1 LDTKSYLIMAQS
13 SSEMLMIN
21 KLLMKNEIITDLV
34 PAPPEWG
41 TVCAIAIKI
50 SDSDLEKSKN
60 LLQLSGINNAQIL
73 EDRKLKLQGLIDR
86 KLGLTVSE
94 QFLQILKKIEDG
106 DELLKEDIV
115 YLLATDKKREI
126 DAIYAAADRIRKE
139 TVGDVVEIRGAIEFS
154 NFCRKN
160 CKYCG
165 IGGKNTEVTRYRM
178 TEDEIVEVA
187 QYLHSIGLRTV
198 ILQSGEDLY
207 WTTDKII
214 NIIKRIKE
222 STGMRITLSVGEKT
236 FEEYAAFKEAGAN
249 NFLLKIETTNR
260 KIFKEIHPDDDYDQ
274 RLQCSKWLKELGYIN
289 GSGNIIG
296 LPGQTIED
304 IASDI
309 LFFKEM
315 GINMIG
321 IGPFIPA
328 KGSPFENHPHGDISL
343 TLRTVAVT
351 RIVCKKVY
359 IPSTTALASLSKD
372 AQVWAL
378 NAGANTIM
386 LINTPQKYRSNYNI
400 YDNKNM
406 VDLEAAVYAVK
417 KASNRKL
424 PAYLSYLDDEKYT
437 ESIKL
442 NDTDIGRVGEQCSTV
457 ELPAWTSKKS

>member
-1 LDTKSYLIMAQS
+1 MDTKYYLIMAQN
-13 SSEMLMIN
+13 SSEMLVIN
-21 KLLMKNEIITDLV
+21 KLLNENKIETDLV

-41 TVCAIAIKI
+41 TVCAIAIRI
-50 SDSDLEKSKN
+50 NENELERSKN
-60 LLQLSGINNAQIL
+60 LLQLAGFYTAKIL

-86 KLGLTVSE
+86 KLGLVVSE
-94 QFLQILKKIEDG
+94 KFINILKKIENG
-106 DELLKEDIV
+106 EELKKEDIV

-126 DAIYAAADRIRKE
+126 DTIFAAADRIRKE

-154 NFCRKN
+154 NYCRKN

-165 IGGKNTEVTRYRM
+165 IGGKNSEVKRYRM
-178 TEDEIVEVA
+178 SEEEIMEVVE
-187 QYLHSIGLRTV
+187 YLQSIGLRTV
-198 ILQSGEDLY
+198 ILQSGEDPY
-207 WTTDKII
+207 WTTPKIVGVVR
-214 NIIKRIKE
+214 RIKE
-222 STGMRITLSVGEKT
+222 ATEMRITLSVGEKSY
-236 FEEYAAFKEAGAN
+236 EEYAQFKNAGAD

-260 KIFKEIHPDDDYDQ
+260 DIFKEIHPDDDYDK

-296 LPGQTIED
+296 LPGQTVED

-309 LFFKEM
+309 EFFRDM

-328 KGSPFENHPHGDISL
+328 KGSPYEKLSPGDIAL

-386 LINTPQKYRSNYNI
+386 LINTPKEYRSSYNI

-406 VDLEAAVYAVK
+406 VDVDSAVYAVE
-417 KASNRKL
+417 KAVNRKL
-424 PAYLSYLDDEKYT
+424 PSYL
-437 ESIKL
+437 KL
-442 NDTDIGRVGEQCSTV
+442 SNSNLEVNQKEVLS
-457 ELPAWTSKKS
+457 

>member
-1 LDTKSYLIMAQS
+1 MDAKSYLIMAQN
-13 SSEMLMIN
+13 SSEMLVIN
-21 KLLMKNEIITDLV
+21 KLLNKNNVETDLV

-41 TVCAIAIKI
+41 TVCAIAIRIKE
-50 SDSDLEKSKN
+50 SELGKSKN
-60 LLQLSGINNAQIL
+60 LLQLSGIHTAQIL

-86 KLGLTVSE
+86 KLGLVVSE
-94 QFLQILKKIEDG
+94 QFIDILKKIENG
-106 DELLKEDIV
+106 EELDKEEIV

-126 DAIYAAADRIRKE
+126 DAIFAAADRIRKE
-139 TVGDVVEIRGAIEFS
+139 MVGDVVEIRGAIEFS
-154 NFCRKN
+154 NYCKKN

-165 IGGKNTEVTRYRM
+165 IGGKNTDVKRYRM
-178 TEDEIVEVA
+178 TEDEIMEVVE
-187 QYLHSIGLRTV
+187 YLQSIGLRTV
-198 ILQSGEDLY
+198 ILQSGEDPY
-207 WTTDKII
+207 WNTSKIVS
-214 NIIKRIKE
+214 IITRIKE
-222 STGMRITLSVGEKT
+222 ATGMRITLSVGEKSY
-236 FEEYAAFKEAGAN
+236 EEYAQFKKAGAD

-260 KIFKEIHPDDDYDQ
+260 DLFKEIHPDDDYDR

-296 LPGQTIED
+296 LPGQTVED

-309 LFFKEM
+309 EFFRDM

-328 KGSPFENHPHGDISL
+328 KGSTYEKLSPGDIAL

-386 LINTPQKYRSNYNI
+386 LINTPKEYRSSYNI

-406 VDLEAAVYAVK
+406 VDLDSAIYAVD
-417 KASNRKL
+417 KAANRKL
-424 PAYLSYLDDEKYT
+424 PSYL
-437 ESIKL
+437 KL
-442 NDTDIGRVGEQCSTV
+442 PDLN
-457 ELPAWTSKKS
+457 LASKQEEILS